1 MRSSLSIL
9 LAILV
14 LFQATSRAWILAGYE
29 LNQPEIARLL
39 CVNKAKPQMNC
50 QGKCFLKKQL
60 QKAQETDQ
68 KAKKTLSFPLD
79 DFISSASLPTVVQ
92 QIASITSFAAFL
104 PNLYALLA
112 SNSVFHPPSGKLS

>member
-14 LFQATSRAWILAGYE
+14 LLQATSRAWILAGYE

-39 CVNKAKPQMNC
+39 CVNKARPQMNC

-68 KAKKTLSFPLD
+68 KSKKTLSFPLD
-79 DFISSASLPTVVQ
+79 DFIPAASLPGAVQ
-92 QIASITSFAAFL
+92 QIAGVTPFAAFL
-104 PNLYALLA
+104 PNLYALLR
-112 SNSVFHPPSGKLS
+112 SNSVFHPPCE